1 MGGAKSV
8 HQHLFCSFLISFTYI
23 LVEGTLTRKSIGPFA
38 DFSSKMAVFKGSEN
52 YLEDE
57 NFIKISSITG
67 FTNGKIQ
74 FGLVFVQKFSLVQIL
89 LSVKVENVKKR
100 PFY

>member
-1 MGGAKSV
+1 MSAMNHSKAP
-8 HQHLFCSFLISFTYI
+8 
-23 LVEGTLTRKSIGPFA
+23 TLTRKSIGPFA

-67 FTNGKIQ
+67 FTNGKS
-74 FGLVFVQKFSLVQIL
+74 SLVWFL
-89 LSVKVENVKKR
+89 FKNFHWLRFYKVSKLKM
-100 PFY
+100 

>member
-1 MGGAKSV
+1 MTLSV
-8 HQHLFCSFLISFTYI
+8 WYQYQYLCYAN
-23 LVEGTLTRKSIGPFA
+23 TLTRKSIGPFA

-67 FTNGKIQ
+67 FTNGKS
-74 FGLVFVQKFSLVQIL
+74 SLVWFL
-89 LSVKVENVKKR
+89 FKNFHWLRFYKVSKLKM
-100 PFY
+100 